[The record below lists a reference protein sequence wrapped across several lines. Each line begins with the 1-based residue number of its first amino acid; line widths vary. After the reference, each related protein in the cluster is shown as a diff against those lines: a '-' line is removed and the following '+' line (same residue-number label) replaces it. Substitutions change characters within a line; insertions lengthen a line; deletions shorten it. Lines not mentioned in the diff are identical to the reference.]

1 MFRRILFGQI
11 VIALSCASSVNSQTP
26 LGTDFTYQGNLG
38 SPGMPAVTTADL
50 QFTLYDALTGGAQI
64 GAMLPKDNVALVN
77 GVFTLS
83 LDFGAAAF
91 SGDSRW
97 LQVAVRSPA
106 GTGNFTAL
114 APRQSLSSTPHST
127 YSLQTRGL
135 VVDDS
140 GRVGIGVTPAPAFN
154 TKLEVGGNIIVPG
167 NSGFFVR
174 NAGGTANAA
183 GFFADTNQDLRLFA
197 GGSAQMY
204 LDADG
209 RVGVGE
215 VHPFG
220 KLHVTTSSSGAPALA
235 LEGPGN
241 ATLHFYPQGQ
251 GNILTSGDIGFPVN
265 SNSTLFI
272 RNFDPAA
279 RIAFTGNE
287 GTRYPPSGM
296 EDLRIVRGRVFGD
309 GTIDAGTGFT
319 VTHTAE
325 GEYRID
331 YTIPFAGDPTVT
343 ATINSA
349 GFSACFVELRN
360 NNTHLCSPHV
370 IRRSDGNHVDGHFNF
385 IAIGPR

>member
-1 MFRRILFGQI
+1 MYRKIFLIQPVFLLVCTARL
-11 VIALSCASSVNSQTP
+11 VSETP
-26 LGTDFTYQGNLG
+26 LGTDFTYQGNLS
-38 SPGMPAVTTADL
+38 SPGMPAVTNADF
-50 QFTLYDALTGGAQI
+50 QFTLHDALTDGSQI
-64 GAMLPKDNVALVN
+64 GTMLPKDNIALVN
-77 GVFTLS
+77 GVFAVS
-83 LDFGAAAF
+83 LDFGAPAF
-91 SGDSRW
+91 TGNARW
-97 LQVAVRSPA
+97 LQVALRSPA
-106 GTGNFTAL
+106 GTGNYTTL
-114 APRQSLSSTPHST
+114 SPRQALQVTPNAT
-127 YSLQTRGL
+127 YSLQTRGIE
-135 VVDDS
+135 VDSS

-154 TKLEVGGNIIVPG
+154 TKLEVDGNVIIPS
-167 NSGFFVR
+167 NAGFFVR
-174 NAGGTANAA
+174 NAGNTANAA
-183 GFFADTNQDLRLFA
+183 GLLADINQDLRLFA
-197 GGSAQMY
+197 GGNAQMY

-215 VHPFG
+215 VHPYG
-220 KLHVTTSSSGAPALA
+220 KLHVTTNLSGAPALA

-241 ATLHFYPQGQ
+241 ATLQFYPQGQ

-279 RIAFTGNE
+279 RIAFTGAE
-287 GTRYPPSGM
+287 GTRYPPTGA
-296 EDLRIVRGRVFGD
+296 EDLRIIRGRVFGD
-309 GTIDAGTGFT
+309 GTVDAGTGFT

-331 YTIPFAGDPTVT
+331 YTIPFAGDPAVT